1 MNDEKL
7 IELIENNPDKGIHE
21 AMQIYGK
28 AVNTICRS
36 ILSNHDEGL
45 IDEAVSDTFFKVW
58 KNSHQFSAKTGKSLK
73 SWIYS
78 IARNASIDILRKNGH
93 DILSLEVEEVEEA
106 VSGMSLENEVQKK
119 ELKKILHEVI
129 EKLGEPDN
137 QVFLMKYFLFMRNKD
152 IAAKLQIS
160 EKKVENILFRGKDKL
175 KEMLIRRGITRYEE

>member
-7 IELIENNPDKGIHE
+7 IELIKNNPDKGIHE

-36 ILSNHDEGL
+36 ILRNHDEGL
-45 IDEAVSDTFFKVW
+45 IDEAVSDM
-58 KNSHQFSAKTGKSLK
+58 
-73 SWIYS
+73 S
-78 IARNASIDILRKNGH
+78 I
-93 DILSLEVEEVEEA
+93 
-106 VSGMSLENEVQKK
+106 ENEVQKK
-119 ELKKILHEVI
+119 ELKQMLHEVI

-160 EKKVENILFRGKDKL
+160 EKKVDNILFRGKGKL
-175 KEMLIRRGITRYEE
+175 KEMLIRRGITCYEE